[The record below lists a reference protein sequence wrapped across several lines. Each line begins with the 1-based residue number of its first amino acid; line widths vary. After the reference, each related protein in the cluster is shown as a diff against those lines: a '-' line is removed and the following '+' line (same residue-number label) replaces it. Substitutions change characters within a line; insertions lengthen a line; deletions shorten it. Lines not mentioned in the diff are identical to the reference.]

1 MDDIYYMQEAFKE
14 AKMAYELNEVPVG
27 CVIVRKEEIIA
38 RAHNMRHNLK
48 CSLYHAEILA
58 IEEAC
63 KKLDR
68 WILDDCVMYVT
79 LEPCLMC
86 SGAIIQSRIKTL
98 VYGLSEERFGCVE
111 NTFEYF
117 RDKQNHNVNVRKGIL
132 KEEVEALMKDF
143 FKKMRESKKNS
154 NGGSNV

>member
-98 VYGLSEERFGCVE
+98 VYGLNEERFGCVE